1 MKNCRNIIAPRRD
14 IVDVITSPP
23 RSVPASRGMDSKP
36 QHAAQRPWTG
46 AAAGK
51 VVERVFGHA
60 DDVVADEGRALARAV
75 LRVLQA
81 ALPLQHR
88 PAPEVV
94 LRELREDRLEIDL
107 PVAERAE
114 AAGTVDPV
122 LVAAIHA
129 AARIGTVF
137 GVLDVE
143 HADARVVP
151 VNEAQV

>member
-1 MKNCRNIIAPRRD
+1 DFHVTGVRR
-14 IVDVITSPP
+14 VLF
-23 RSVPASRGMDSKP
+23 RS
-36 QHAAQRPWTG
+36 
-46 AAAGK
+46 
-51 VVERVFGHA
+51 
-60 DDVVADEGRALARAV
+60 RALARAV

-137 GVLDVE
+137 EIGRASCRERVE
-143 HADARVVP
+143 TR
-151 VNEAQV
+151 